1 MSSIFCRIKDIKARD
16 LFLWVIGLLF
26 VGKLYPGVYTLVWFD
41 SVVGIIC
48 MFFCVLYITAHKSN
62 MPNIDKTFLTIMGL
76 WWLYFTLRIFIYN
89 ESESLE
95 TANSIIYSLIFI
107 YFSIT
112 ALGHKKA
119 WNYFLWFHI
128 FMLVLCFIGMGLL
141 ILGHPLEVI
150 SDYIINDGQRILNY
164 GLFFTKTHDIPGV
177 DELLFTRPCGFYD
190 EPGSFA
196 FMCFLVL
203 MINKLYIN
211 NKKIEYLFLFGGFVT
226 LSLAHFVTAFLYYC
240 FFILKKKNIGIAI
253 FVVIIILLFYLIK
266 PSDPSSFIFSV
277 WNMIFGRI
285 EDFLTGSDDSRDYDA
300 SYKVFEAFFV
310 TGGNQTSLIKAYPDA
325 EISTI
330 WFFLGRNGIIGSLL
344 YLTIFIKPLRMHWNN
359 TNKDGLKLLIILL
372 ANFCQRP
379 YLHFPI
385 IMFAIYLAFYAGN
398 RIQMEKI
405 QTKRL

>member
-1 MSSIFCRIKDIKARD
+1 MSNIFCKLKEIKVRD
-16 LFLWVIGLLF
+16 LFLWIIGLLF
-26 VGKLYPGVYTLVWFD
+26 IGKLYPCVYTLVWFN
-41 SVVGIIC
+41 SVVSLAC
-48 MFFCVLYITAHKSN
+48 MLFCVIYITTHKGHI
-62 MPNIDKTFLTIMGL
+62 PNIDRTFLTIMGV
-76 WWLYFTLRIFIYN
+76 WWIYYIIRIFIYN

-107 YFSIT
+107 YYGLT
-112 ALGHKKA
+112 ALGYKNS

-128 FMLVLCFIGMGLL
+128 AMLVLCFIGMGLL
-141 ILGHPLEVI
+141 ITGHSLEVI
-150 SDYIINDGQRILNY
+150 SDYKINDGQRILNY
-164 GLFFTKTHDIPGV
+164 GLFFTKTHDIPGI

-203 MINKLYIN
+203 MINKLYLN
-211 NKKIEYLFLFGGFVT
+211 NKRIEYIFLFGGFVT

-240 FFILKKKNIGIAI
+240 FFILKKKNLGIAF
-253 FVVIIILLFYLIK
+253 FVILIVLLFYLFK
-266 PSDPSSFIFSV
+266 PTDPSSFLYSV

-285 EDFLTGSDDSRDYDA
+285 EVFLTGNDDSRDYNA
-300 SYKVFEAFFV
+300 SYKVFETFFL
-310 TGGNQTSLIKAYPDA
+310 TGGNQTSMIKAYPDA

-344 YLTIFIKPLRMHWNN
+344 YLIIFIKPFRMFWKNK
-359 TNKDGLKLLIILL
+359 NKDGLKLLIILM

-385 IMFAIYLAFYAGN
+385 ILFAIYIAFYAGN